1 MRTPGFF
8 EDYTLDKINTWFIYA
23 GLCIAG
29 FMASAGLELANGQPP
44 RPSVLLGRF
53 FVSGFAGALAGVYGT
68 YQEWS
73 PMVLAMVGGI
83 CGFSGVTIVQLVEK
97 QVLKRFFPDESIK

>member
-1 MRTPGFF
+1 M
-8 EDYTLDKINTWFIYA
+8 DKINTWVIYA

-29 FMASAGLELANGQPP
+29 FMASAGLELASGQPL

-73 PMVLAMVGGI
+73 PMILAMVGGI
-83 CGFSGVTIVQLVEK
+83 CGFSGVTVVQLVEK
-97 QVLKRFFPDESIK
+97 QVLKRFFPDESTK